1 MRRSDVD
8 VGVLSLLDADDVG
21 AQSSMR
27 TTPKLDGDDVGAR
40 ATTLMPQSNKCAEEG
55 LRGEV
60 PTLGKREPPGREGG
74 EPARCSKRS
83 SVINAAQ
90 HDSKLHQWLDPRW
103 RGVAC
108 WKLPLDAVEVGL
120 VTVS

>member
-55 LRGEV
+55 LRG
-60 PTLGKREPPGREGG
+60 G
-74 EPARCSKRS
+74 EPVQQEVIRDRCG
-83 SVINAAQ
+83 AA
-90 HDSKLHQWLDPRW
+90 
-103 RGVAC
+103 
-108 WKLPLDAVEVGL
+108 
-120 VTVS
+120 